1 MPSYLKQYLVS
12 LGLVLL
18 AMLVYRGTV
27 VPMIEPTQREKPQP
41 IIYHPELQTAQWWQ
55 RHFPAGSWQQEQP
68 KVLQTPR
75 GILLFKNFTQLGP
88 DQWRLEPLT
97 MIMPQSNK
105 KGDVQAEGDQSFVDQ
120 DVLIVNAERGAMIQF
135 REAFDWTKGKTPP
148 VIGGRLEGQIHITRK
163 SKEATDERPWSLTT
177 SDVQIDR
184 RKISTIKPVEIRW
197 DNSLIRGRDLSIF
210 LKQDLLSDSQDD
222 PSPWGILEN
231 MELIYI
237 DVISVGLPPGGLWAD
252 MKQASPELPVT
263 RGLPAQLQV
272 QSGGPFRFD
281 FVASQASLMNGVH
294 AVHQV
299 GSLPPDQFWSQEVQ
313 VSLAPTLPNRAPKP
327 SQPAVSMGAIQFK
340 QLIARGMDPVGP
352 LTGQNIV
359 RFDAPNIGAS
369 ARAKRMDINFVD
381 NQIELAG
388 RLEGPQAVSTV
399 ATLDYLGYSFR
410 SPSIQYRQEPDSKH
424 LGWLAAEGPGELLV
438 AESSA
443 MGQCN
448 VRWQQSLNMKP
459 DGDKQWIALA
469 GKTLIESKIHGFM
482 TSELL
487 DLWLKPDT
495 QPAAQPAKLASA
507 PANNANVA
515 GRYVPDRLR
524 AQGDVTLATSQIKA
538 DVNELQLWLVH
549 APPKDSKT
557 ENAALPLS
565 DSAGNPMY
573 QFVTPPAATPGP
585 GASSSNVPLGVSP
598 VEPVGALPSINA
610 PVAPNA
616 PSVAAAPSPIAGPLG
631 PSADGS
637 GPVNVEGSLLK
648 STVIVADKQSW
659 IDSLTVDGPLKVS
672 GNPTPA
678 APNPWNI
685 VGQQLQLSTNPQGQA
700 NVQVTGSPAKIAMGE
715 AWLIGPVIRYDQIT
729 GLIWMDQPGEFSIPT
744 TTLNQTDSRT
754 GTPVQA
760 SASNLQWIKAPHC
773 KWQGRL
779 IFDGSVAN
787 IEGDIE
793 IKGMF
798 SPGENRF
805 WSVECGCQQMEI
817 YLGNPINMQTPKAG
831 TTSLDRVVLKDS
843 VDIRAAQNDSQGN
856 RLSLERIVVPTLT
869 YHLPQSQLVGSGPG
883 WLRSWHLSSMN
894 LGQMASSSSVR
905 NSPAQEIQ
913 GAHLNFHESMVAYMD
928 RSEVVFEGKVELAAG
943 PLPSWDHMIDINTM
957 QRLNT
962 DEMMLNCDLLK
973 AYDTSGLGQ
982 RSSSFAPATASWEF
996 QSLGNVRFAGKSDE
1010 GEYSGSG
1017 YRVTYSQPKDL
1028 LVLEGDGRT
1037 PAHVRKDPLPN
1048 GREQPVDL
1056 DVISAA
1062 INVKTM
1068 KMQDVRITR
1077 VGIEPRNT
1085 TSPNNQSQNGPLPK
1099 SPTNTKPDASVNDP
1113 RSPAWLRPK
1122 Q

>member
-1 MPSYLKQYLVS
+1 MPFYLKQYLIS

-18 AMLVYRGTV
+18 SMLLYRGTV
-27 VPMIEPTQREKPQP
+27 VPLIEPARREKPQAIVYP
-41 IIYHPELQTAQWWQ
+41 NDLETSQWWQ
-55 RHFPAGSWQQEQP
+55 RHFPADSWQQEQP

-97 MIMPQSNK
+97 MIIPQSHE
-105 KGDVQAEGDQSFVDQ
+105 KGEGHTDGEQAFMDQ
-120 DVLIVNAERGAMIQF
+120 DVLIVNADRGAMIQF

-148 VIGGRLEGQIHITRK
+148 VIGGRLEGQIHITRR
-163 SKEATDERPWSLTT
+163 SKAETDERPWYLTT

-184 RKISTIKPVEIRW
+184 RKISTIKPVEICW

-210 LKQDLLSDSQDD
+210 LKQDLLSESEDD

-237 DVISVGLPPGGLWAD
+237 DEISVGLPPGGLWAD

-263 RGLPAQLQV
+263 QGLPAQLQV

-294 AVHQV
+294 AIHQV

-313 VSLAPTLPNRAPKP
+313 VKLAPSLPRAGPKP
-327 SQPAVSMGAIQFK
+327 PQTAVGMGALQFK
-340 QLIARGMDPVGP
+340 QLTARGMDPVGP
-352 LTGQNIV
+352 ITGQNIV

-369 ARAKRMDINFVD
+369 ARAKRLNINFVD
-381 NQIELAG
+381 NQLELAG
-388 RLEGPQAVSTV
+388 RLEGPQSVSTV

-410 SPSIQYRQEPDSKH
+410 APSIQYRQSPDAKH

-438 AESSA
+438 AASSA

-448 VRWQQSLNMKP
+448 VRWQQSLHMKP

-482 TSELL
+482 TSETL
-487 DLWLKPDT
+487 DLWLKPNT
-495 QPAAQPAKLASA
+495 QPTPTTSKTSTAAT
-507 PANNANVA
+507 
-515 GRYVPDRLR
+515 RYLPDRLR
-524 AQGDVTLATSQIKA
+524 AFGDVTLATPQIKA

-549 APPKDSKT
+549 APAKDISPAS
-557 ENAALPLS
+557 EVLPLS

-573 QFVTPPAATPGP
+573 QFVGPPTSGRPITTG
-585 GASSSNVPLGVSP
+585 
-598 VEPVGALPSINA
+598 LPSNA
-610 PVAPNA
+610 AV
-616 PSVAAAPSPIAGPLG
+616 PSSPRPAVE
-631 PSADGS
+631 GS
-637 GPVNVEGSLLK
+637 GPVNVEGTLLK
-648 STVIVADKQSW
+648 STVIVAEGQSW
-659 IDSLTVDGPLKVS
+659 IDSLTVDGPLKVF
-672 GNPTPA
+672 GNPTAA
-678 APNPWNI
+678 APNPWNL

-700 NVQVTGSPAKIAMGE
+700 NVQVTGNPAKIAMGE
-715 AWLIGPVIRYDQIT
+715 AWLIGPVIRYDQTT
-729 GLIWMDQPGEFSIPT
+729 GIIWMDQPGEFSIPT
-744 TTLNQTDSRT
+744 TALNRVDSGNT
-754 GTPVQA
+754 APLQP
-760 SASNLQWIKAPHC
+760 SPSSLQWIKAPHC

-798 SPGENRF
+798 SPAENCF
-805 WSVECGCQQMEI
+805 WSVECVCQQMEI
-817 YLGNPINMQTPKAG
+817 FLGAPINMQAPKPG
-831 TTSLDRVVLKDS
+831 TTNLDRVVLKDS

-869 YHLPQSQLVGSGPG
+869 YHLPQSQLVGFGPG
-883 WLRSWHLSSMN
+883 WIRSWHLSSMN

-905 NSPAQEIQ
+905 SSPKQEIQ

-928 RSEVVFEGKVELAAG
+928 RSEVVFQGKVELAAG

-973 AYDTSGLGQ
+973 AYDISGLGP
-982 RSSSFAPATASWEF
+982 RGSSFAPSTANWEF

-1010 GEYSGSG
+1010 GDYSGSG

-1048 GREQPVDL
+1048 SREQPIDL

-1077 VGIEPRNT
+1077 VGIEARNT
-1085 TSPNNQSQNGPLPK
+1085 PAQNNPSGNGPLPK
-1099 SPTNTKPDASVNDP
+1099 PSANSKPDASAQDP
-1113 RSPAWLRPK
+1113 RSPAWLRP
-1122 Q
+1122 QQ

>member
-1 MPSYLKQYLVS
+1 MPFYVKQYLIS
-12 LGLVLL
+12 LGIVLL
-18 AMLVYRGTV
+18 AMLLYRGTV
-27 VPMIEPTQREKPQP
+27 VPMIEPTRREKPQP
-41 IIYHPELQTAQWWQ
+41 IFYDNEMQTARWWQ
-55 RHFPAGSWQQEQP
+55 RHFPADAWQQDEP
-68 KVLQTPR
+68 KIVQTAR
-75 GILLFKNFTQLGP
+75 GILLFKTFTQLAP

-97 MIMPQSNK
+97 MIIPHSHK
-105 KGDVQAEGDQSFVDQ
+105 KEDVQADSDQALLDQ
-120 DVLIVNAERGAMIQF
+120 DVLVVNADQGATIQF
-135 REAFDWTKGKTPP
+135 REAFDLMKGKTPP

-163 SKEATDERPWSLTT
+163 SKLASDERPWHLTT

-197 DNSLIRGRDLSIF
+197 DNSVIRGRDLSIF
-210 LKQDLLSDSQDD
+210 LKQDLLSDSEGD

-237 DVISVGLPPGGLWAD
+237 DEINVGLPPGGLWAD

-263 RGLPAQLQV
+263 RGLPAQLRV

-294 AVHQV
+294 ATHQV
-299 GSLPPDQFWSQEVQ
+299 GSLPPDLFESQEVQ
-313 VSLAPTLPNRAPKP
+313 VTLAPTQPNSSPKP
-327 SQPAVSMGAIQFK
+327 PQTSVSMGAMQFK

-352 LTGQNIV
+352 IQGQNIV

-369 ARAKRMDINFVD
+369 ARAKRLNINFVD
-381 NQIELAG
+381 NQLELAG
-388 RLEGPQAVSTV
+388 RLEGPQAVSTLT
-399 ATLDYLGYSFR
+399 TLDYLGYSFR
-410 SPSIQYRQEPDSKH
+410 SPSIQYRQSPDANH
-424 LGWLAAEGPGELLV
+424 LGWLFAEGPGELLV
-438 AESSA
+438 AASSA

-459 DGDKQWIALA
+459 DGDKQWISLI
-469 GKTLIESKIHGFM
+469 GKTLVESKVHGFM
-482 TSELL
+482 TSESL
-487 DLWLKPDT
+487 DLWLKPEL
-495 QPAAQPAKLASA
+495 PASPPKTSKGETTAT
-507 PANNANVA
+507 
-515 GRYVPDRLR
+515 RYLPDRLR
-524 AQGDVTLATSQIKA
+524 AIGDVTLATPQIKA
-538 DVNELQLWLVH
+538 DVKELQLWLVH
-549 APPKDSKT
+549 APAVAPGPASDG
-557 ENAALPLS
+557 LPLS

-573 QFVTPPAATPGP
+573 QFIGPPAGPSGDASAGQANGLPAGSSIVGTPNGTDIP
-585 GASSSNVPLGVSP
+585 
-598 VEPVGALPSINA
+598 
-610 PVAPNA
+610 
-616 PSVAAAPSPIAGPLG
+616 AAAPATALAAKPPRPAI
-631 PSADGS
+631 DGS
-637 GPVNVEGSLLK
+637 GPVNVQGTLLK
-648 STVIVADKQSW
+648 STVIVAKEQSW
-659 IDSLTVDGPLKVS
+659 IDTLTVDGPLKVF
-672 GNPTPA
+672 GNPTVA
-678 APNPWNI
+678 APNPWSL

-715 AWLIGPVIRYDQIT
+715 AWLIGPVIRYDQTT

-744 TTLNQTDSRT
+744 TALNRNAAGGANPTSN
-754 GTPVQA
+754 PALQA
-760 SASNLQWIKAPHC
+760 SPSSLQWIKAPHC
-773 KWQGRL
+773 KWKGRL
-779 IFDGSVAN
+779 IFDGTVAN

-793 IKGMF
+793 LEGIF
-798 SPGENRF
+798 SPGEDRF

-817 YLGNPINMQTPKAG
+817 YLGAPINMHSPKRG
-831 TTSLDRVVLKDS
+831 TSNLDRVVLKDS

-856 RLSLERIVVPTLT
+856 RLSLERIVVPSLT

-883 WLRSWHLSSMN
+883 WLRSWHLASTN

-905 NSPAQEIQ
+905 KSAKQEIQ

-943 PLPSWDHMIDINTM
+943 PLASWDHMIDINTM

-962 DEMMLNCDLLK
+962 NEMLLNCDLLK
-973 AYDTSGLGQ
+973 AYDTSGLGP
-982 RSSSFAPATASWEF
+982 RVSGTSGFAPSTANWEF

-1037 PAHVRKDPLPN
+1037 PAHVRKEPLPN
-1048 GREQPVDL
+1048 SREQPVDL

-1077 VGIEPRNT
+1077 IGIEAANP
-1085 TSPNNQSQNGPLPK
+1085 SPTNNPLGNGPLPK
-1099 SPTNTKPDASVNDP
+1099 PASNPKADSPANDP

>member
-1 MPSYLKQYLVS
+1 MPSYVKQYFIS

-27 VPMIEPTQREKPQP
+27 VPLIEPARREKPQP
-41 IIYHPELQTAQWWQ
+41 IDYHNDLQTAQWWQ
-55 RHFPAGSWQQEQP
+55 RHFAPDSWQQAQP

-97 MIMPQSNK
+97 MIIPHSHKQP
-105 KGDVQAEGDQSFVDQ
+105 GGQTDGEQAFVDQ
-120 DVLIVNAERGAMIQF
+120 DVLIVNAERGAVIQF

-148 VIGGRLEGQIHITRK
+148 VIGGRLEGQIHISRK
-163 SKEATDERPWSLTT
+163 SKAIAEERPWYLTT

-184 RKISTIKPVEIRW
+184 RKISTIKPVEIGW

-210 LKQDLLSDSQDD
+210 LKQDLLSESQDD

-237 DVISVGLPPGGLWAD
+237 DEIRVGLPPGGLWAD

-294 AVHQV
+294 AIHQV
-299 GSLPPDQFWSQEVQ
+299 GSLPPDKFWSQEVQ
-313 VSLAPTLPNRAPKP
+313 VKLVPTLPATGPKSP
-327 SQPAVSMGAIQFK
+327 QTTVSMGAMQFQ
-340 QLIARGMDPVGP
+340 QLTARGMDPVGP
-352 LTGQNIV
+352 INGQTIV
-359 RFDAPNIGAS
+359 HFDAPNIGAS
-369 ARAKRMDINFVD
+369 ARAKRLNINFVD

-399 ATLDYLGYSFR
+399 AILDYLGYSFR
-410 SPSIQYRQEPDSKH
+410 SPSIQYRQPTDGKH
-424 LGWLAAEGPGELLV
+424 LGWLAAEGPGELVV
-438 AESSA
+438 ADSSA

-448 VRWQQSLNMKP
+448 IRWQQSLNMKP
-459 DGDKQWIALA
+459 DGEKQWIALA
-469 GKTLIESKIHGFM
+469 GKTLVESKIHGFM
-482 TSELL
+482 TSESL
-487 DLWLKPDT
+487 DLWLKPNT
-495 QPAAQPAKLASA
+495 EPKPPTAKNSTIATSYL
-507 PANNANVA
+507 
-515 GRYVPDRLR
+515 PDRLR
-524 AQGDVTLATSQIKA
+524 ALGDVTLATPQIKA
-538 DVNELQLWLVH
+538 DVDELQLWLVH
-549 APPKDSKT
+549 APPKDTKQAG
-557 ENAALPLS
+557 EALPLH
-565 DSAGNPMY
+565 DSAGNSMY
-573 QFVTPPAATPGP
+573 QFVSPPAPTTETAPIHR
-585 GASSSNVPLGVSP
+585 AVP
-598 VEPVGALPSINA
+598 
-610 PVAPNA
+610 
-616 PSVAAAPSPIAGPLG
+616 PIAVPPIAVQGVAEVPTQPRPAG
-631 PSADGS
+631 DGS
-637 GPVNVEGSLLK
+637 GPVNVEGTLLK
-648 STVIVADKQSW
+648 STVIVAEDQSW
-659 IDSLTVDGPLKVS
+659 IDSLTVDGPLKVF
-672 GNPTPA
+672 GNPTLASPS
-678 APNPWNI
+678 PWKLI
-685 VGQQLQLSTNPQGQA
+685 GQQLQLSTNPQGQA

-715 AWLIGPVIRYDQIT
+715 AWLIGPVIRYDQTT

-744 TTLNQTDSRT
+744 TALNRSN
-754 GTPVQA
+754 PAA
-760 SASNLQWIKAPHC
+760 SASAQPSPSSLQWIQAPHC

-798 SPGENRF
+798 SPAENRF
-805 WSVECGCQQMEI
+805 WSIECGCQQMEI
-817 YLGNPINMQTPKAG
+817 YLAAPINMQAPKPG

-843 VDIRAAQNDSQGN
+843 VDIRAAQNDNQGN

-869 YHLPQSQLVGSGPG
+869 YHLPQSQMVGSGPG
-883 WLRSWHLSSMN
+883 WIRSWHLASMN
-894 LGQMASSSSVR
+894 LGQMASSSTVR
-905 NSPAQEIQ
+905 SSPKQEIQ

-928 RSEVVFEGKVELAAG
+928 RSEVVFEGKVELDAG

-962 DEMMLNCDLLK
+962 DEIMLTCDLLK
-973 AYDTSGLGQ
+973 AYDTSGLGP
-982 RSSSFAPATASWEF
+982 RSSSFAPATANWEF

-1037 PAHVRKDPLPN
+1037 PAKVHKDPLPN
-1048 GREQPVDL
+1048 GREQPIDL

-1077 VGIEPRNT
+1077 VGIEARNPPAQNN
-1085 TSPNNQSQNGPLPK
+1085 SLGNNSLGNNQLGNNQLGNGALGNSPLPQP
-1099 SPTNTKPDASVNDP
+1099 SATSKPDSALKDP
-1113 RSPAWLRPK
+1113 RSLPWLRPN